1 MTSAEETAASTSNDT
16 DGSADTESTVTAE
29 ESSSKGSQTQT
40 SSSSQGQPGLGRRIL
55 LTLGG
60 IVIILSAGI
69 GWLVGSNAAQS
80 VARTEIF
87 QMSVAI
93 PTTPLSL
100 SLYGTIVS
108 ALLIG
113 VLFGLVSVASRI
125 EDQDDISVDTT
136 STDRDY

>member
-16 DGSADTESTVTAE
+16 DGSAGTESTVTAE
-29 ESSSKGSQTQT
+29 ESSSKGSQTQA

-108 ALLIG
+108 ALLIS